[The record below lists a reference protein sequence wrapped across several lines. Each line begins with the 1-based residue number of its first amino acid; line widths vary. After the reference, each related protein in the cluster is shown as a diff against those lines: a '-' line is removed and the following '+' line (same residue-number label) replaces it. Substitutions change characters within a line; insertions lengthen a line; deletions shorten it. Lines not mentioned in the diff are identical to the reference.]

1 MMVYKR
7 YLMLPF
13 FGGFVGLDFFHSV
26 TVSKHLASFY
36 AHLSRTMGVFELRE
50 VELKD
55 GQKLYGDIVMSV
67 PNNDLIICPFFQT
80 VLCWEINFPVHS
92 FTNLDPFRS

>member
-1 MMVYKR
+1 
-7 YLMLPF
+7 MLSF
-13 FGGFVGLDFFHSV
+13 FCVLLASIFIFPV

-36 AHLSRTMGVFELRE
+36 AHLSRTMGVFELWE
-50 VELKD
+50 VELED

-80 VLCWEINFPVHS
+80 VLCWEINFPVHLLA
-92 FTNLDPFRS
+92 N